1 MRGDWI
7 HDWVQVEMAYRA
19 GPRPAPVVRDRAPSR
34 PWQALRAAVFPPRR
48 WPHWAGRWGPECCW
62 RTATVRSHPER

>member
-19 GPRPAPVVRDRAPSR
+19 GPRPVPVVRER
-34 PWQALRAAVFPPRR
+34 PASHPWKALRAALFPHRR
-48 WPHWAGRWGPECCW
+48 VE
-62 RTATVRSHPER
+62 VRHP

>member
-19 GPRPAPVVRDRAPSR
+19 GERPAPVVRER
-34 PWQALRAAVFPPRR
+34 PAAHPWKTLWAALFPPRR
-48 WPHWAGRWGPECCW
+48 A
-62 RTATVRSHPER
+62 AVRHP

>member
-48 WPHWAGRWGPECCW
+48 VGVH
-62 RTATVRSHPER
+62 HP